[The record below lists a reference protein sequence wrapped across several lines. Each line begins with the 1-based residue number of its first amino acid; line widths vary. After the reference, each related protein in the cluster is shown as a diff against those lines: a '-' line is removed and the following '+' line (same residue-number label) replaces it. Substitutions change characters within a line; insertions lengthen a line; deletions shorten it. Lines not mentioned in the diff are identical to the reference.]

1 MRQVAEK
8 DGFEIDGETLQMLLF
23 ADDVVL
29 VASKPE
35 TLQSLLNEMCHLTE
49 RIGLKIHPG
58 KTKWMKNTH
67 CDDFEI
73 KLNNQLVERVEHYV
87 YLGQAIRM
95 DNDLRLE
102 LSRRRKAG

>member
-35 TLQSLLNEMCHLTE
+35 TL
-49 RIGLKIHPG
+49 
-58 KTKWMKNTH
+58 
-67 CDDFEI
+67 
-73 KLNNQLVERVEHYV
+73 
-87 YLGQAIRM
+87 
-95 DNDLRLE
+95 
-102 LSRRRKAG
+102 